1 MGEILRAHKN
11 TDFFSALRMAHKMEF
26 FTFLDLTRLLGRVK
40 GSNLVQS
47 VCNTCGDMC
56 EAL

>member
-1 MGEILRAHKN
+1 MGEILRAHKY
-11 TDFFSALRMAHKMEF
+11 TDFFSVLRMAHKMEF
-26 FTFLDLTRLLGRVK
+26 FTFLDLTQPLGRVK

-47 VCNTCGDMC
+47 VCNTCGDML

>member
-11 TDFFSALRMAHKMEF
+11 TDIVSVLRMVHKMVF
-26 FTFLDLTRLLGRVK
+26 FTFLDLTQPLGRVQ

-47 VCNTCGDMC
+47 GCNTCRDMFD
-56 EAL
+56 AL